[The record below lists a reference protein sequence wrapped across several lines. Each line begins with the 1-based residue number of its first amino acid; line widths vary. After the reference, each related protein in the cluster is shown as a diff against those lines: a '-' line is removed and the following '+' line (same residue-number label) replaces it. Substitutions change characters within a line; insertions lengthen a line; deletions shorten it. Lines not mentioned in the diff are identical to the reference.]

1 LQQIQTPEIHTSPSD
16 ARMRNQ
22 MSEPSCH
29 LLADT
34 TIQARLNVH
43 VQMALDCTLCFL
55 GCTELGYV
63 RIHLLLHILCETF
76 IRLKVEYAVQNLHI
90 K

>member
-1 LQQIQTPEIHTSPSD
+1 
-16 ARMRNQ
+16 
-22 MSEPSCH
+22 
-29 LLADT
+29 
-34 TIQARLNVH
+34 
-43 VQMALDCTLCFL
+43 MALDCTLCFL